1 MIFAG
6 VAQLRERRVSHPEV
20 PVQARAPRSIRTR
33 IPYLAALGSEQL
45 TAIAAVLI
53 ASLIAVALGLGGV
66 Q

>member
-1 MIFAG
+1 M
-6 VAQLRERRVSHPEV
+6 
-20 PVQARAPRSIRTR
+20 QARAPRSIRTR